1 MKKLFIWRTVW
12 SNSWWHYRPQSD
24 NTTCSM
30 KGKGDRTKQ
39 HQSTAIV
46 LRSLC
51 TIWKHVAE
59 WRYGST
65 HLQKNWDEW
74 SVSGA
79 GRIYR
84 WERASDTYWIWG
96 WVPSSIPEQVR
107 TFCRR
112 EISTLSGTEP
122 RFFSRPVH
130 KIVTITDR
138 RSKIISTW
146 NRANVDRTVC
156 TGHLTT
162 STHCWMY
169 VSFPCSAAFYFI
181 FVISATQLKSNSSF
195 WISSVSHAPATAV
208 SRGCLRYLQLAGMP
222 APPSELLSE
231 RKRSGVTWQPSM
243 STVNR
248 HMQNNG

>member
-1 MKKLFIWRTVW
+1 MTVW
-12 SNSWWHYRPQSD
+12 SNSCWHYRPQSD

-30 KGKGDRTKQ
+30 KGKGDRNKQ
-39 HQSTAIV
+39 HQSTAM
-46 LRSLC
+46 
-51 TIWKHVAE
+51 
-59 WRYGST
+59 YGITVPVHDMKARGGVKVWLHSFT
-65 HLQKNWDEW
+65 KNWDEW

-79 GRIYR
+79 GCIYR

-122 RFFSRPVH
+122 RLFSRPVH